1 MEYIIGLFFIVF
13 VVIVILILIKNRD
26 ISDVEQSQI
35 EESINIFNDKTPYEV
50 FLEHYRGGLV
60 DFFECGD
67 DDTFHRWAR
76 QHKKDLIQL
85 VGVEKYETKTIA
97 VSIQS
102 ALQEQGLTHPTNF
115 FTGKEY
121 RHAMSEAGCSVYIK
135 DEDNVVLL
143 FIGTQEEFEHYKE
156 NQENNRLELYK
167 KLGTM
172 V

>member
-1 MEYIIGLFFIVF
+1 MEFGVCLIFIIL
-13 VVIVILILIKNRD
+13 VVIGAIFLIKDTN
-26 ISDVEQSQI
+26 DVEQSQV
-35 EESINIFNDKTPYEV
+35 EESTNIFNDKTPYEV

-67 DDTFHRWAR
+67 DDIFHRWVR
-76 QHKKDLIQL
+76 QHEKDLIQL
-85 VGVEKYETKTIA
+85 VGVENYDTKTIA

-102 ALQEQGLTHPTNF
+102 ALQKQGLIHPTNF

-121 RHAMSEAGCSVYIK
+121 RHAMAKEGYLVDIE

-167 KLGTM
+167 KLGTRI
-172 V
+172 